1 MPLLMIEINLLPGG
15 KKKTRKGTGGGVD
28 FKAIAANIASR
39 VKDPYLA
46 GAVVA
51 YVIAIA
57 TVGYLWTSQNSRIT
71 ELNERQAKATADSAM
86 YAKVIAE
93 QNRAVAQRDSVRRQ
107 FQIIRMI
114 DGNRYIWAHL
124 LDEVSRALP
133 DYTWITGI
141 KQIGTFNPLPP
152 KPTGDAAAARK
163 PAADSVVGPPPLRL
177 RLGGNTVD
185 IQALT
190 RFMRLLEASHY
201 IRGVTLMS
209 SELVAGEGG
218 KEFTRFEL
226 EADYEPPPASILRTT
241 QLSVK
246 VK

>member
-1 MPLLMIEINLLPGG
+1 MIEINLLPGG
-15 KKKTRKGTGGGVD
+15 KKKARKGGGSSVD
-28 FKAIAANIASR
+28 FKAMFASAASK
-39 VKDPYLA
+39 VKDPYLV
-46 GAVVA
+46 GAVAAYLVA
-51 YVIAIA
+51 FGGM
-57 TVGYLWTSQNSRIT
+57 GYFWQAQTARSA
-71 ELNERQAKATADSAM
+71 ELQTQLEKAVADSTN

-93 QNRAVAQRDSVRRQ
+93 QTRALAQRDSVRRQ

-133 DYTWITGI
+133 DYTWITGVR
-141 KQIGTFNPLPP
+141 QQGAFAALPP
-152 KPTGDAAAARK
+152 KAVEQPGAK
-163 PAADSVVGPPPLRL
+163 KVAADTTIVPPQMQF

-190 RFMRLLEASHY
+190 RFMRLLEASPY
-201 IRGVTLMS
+201 IKGVTLLS
-209 SELVAGEGG
+209 SELTQGPGG
-218 KEFTRFEL
+218 KEFTKFEL
-226 EADYEPPPASILRTT
+226 QADYEIPPTGALRTT

>member
-15 KKKTRKGTGGGVD
+15 KKKSRKGTGGGVD
-28 FKAIAANIASR
+28 FKAIVASVASR

-46 GAVVA
+46 GAVGA
-51 YVIAIA
+51 YVVSIGV
-57 TVGYLWTSQNSRIT
+57 VGWLWTSQGARTT
-71 ELNERQAKATADSAM
+71 ELDERLTKATADSAM

-114 DGNRYIWAHL
+114 DGNRYMWAHV
-124 LDEVSRALP
+124 LDEVSRSLP
-133 DYTWITGI
+133 DYTWITGV
-141 KQIGTFNPLPP
+141 KQQGAFNPLPP
-152 KPTGDAAAARK
+152 KPTGDAAAQKK
-163 PAADSVVGPPPLRL
+163 PAVDSVVGPPPLKF

-185 IQALT
+185 MQALT
-190 RFMRLLEASHY
+190 RFMRLLEASPY

-209 SELVAGEGG
+209 SELVAGDGG
-218 KEFTRFEL
+218 KEYSRFEL
-226 EADYEPPPASILRTT
+226 EADYEVPPPGIIRTS

>member
-1 MPLLMIEINLLPGG
+1 MIEINLLPGG
-15 KKKTRKGTGGGVD
+15 KKKTRQGTGGGVD
-28 FKAIAANIASR
+28 FKAIAAGIASR
-39 VKDPYLA
+39 VKDPFLA
-46 GAVVA
+46 GTVAAYIISIGAVA
-51 YVIAIA
+51 W
-57 TVGYLWTSQNSRIT
+57 LWTSQSSRTT
-71 ELNERQAKATADSAM
+71 ELEERLAKATSDSTM

-93 QNRAVAQRDSVRRQ
+93 QGRAVAQRDSVRRQ

-124 LDEVSRALP
+124 LDEVSRSLP
-133 DYTWITGI
+133 DYTWITGV
-141 KQIGTFNPLPP
+141 KQLGTFNPIPP
-152 KPTGDAAAARK
+152 KPVGDAAAVKK
-163 PAADSVVGPPPLRL
+163 PAVEEVVGPPPLRF

-190 RFMRLLEASHY
+190 RFMRLLEASPY

-218 KEFTRFEL
+218 KEYTRFEL
-226 EADYEPPPASILRTT
+226 EADFEPPPASIIRTT

>member
-1 MPLLMIEINLLPGG
+1 MIEINLLPGG
-15 KKKTRKGTGGGVD
+15 KKKTRKGAGGGVD
-28 FKAIAANIASR
+28 FRALFASAAAK

-46 GAVVA
+46 GAVVLW
-51 YVIAIA
+51 VIALGV
-57 TVGYLWTSQNSRIT
+57 TGWLYTSQSAHAE
-71 ELNERQAKATADSAM
+71 ELTQRLEKARADSAN

-93 QNRAVAQRDSVRRQ
+93 QNKATAQRDSVRRQ

-124 LDEVSRALP
+124 LDEVSRSLP
-133 DYTWITGI
+133 DYTWITGVR
-141 KQIGTFNPLPP
+141 QQGGFTPLPP
-152 KPTGDAAAARK
+152 KAAEQPGAKKAAADTAL
-163 PAADSVVGPPPLRL
+163 PAPPPLVFRL
-177 RLGGNTVD
+177 SGNTVD

-190 RFMRLLEASHY
+190 RFMRLLEASPY
-201 IRGVTLMS
+201 IKGVTLLS
-209 SELVAGEGG
+209 SELTAGDKG

-226 EADYEPPPASILRTT
+226 QCEYEQAPASAQRTT

>member
-1 MPLLMIEINLLPGG
+1 MIEINLLPGG

-28 FKAIAANIASR
+28 FKALAASVASR
-39 VKDPYLA
+39 VKDPFLA
-46 GAVVA
+46 GAVGA
-51 YVIAIA
+51 YIISFGL
-57 TVGYLWTSQNSRIT
+57 VGWLWTSQGTRDT
-71 ELNERQAKATADSAM
+71 ELHNRQTKAVADSAM

-93 QNRAVAQRDSVRRQ
+93 QNRALAQRDSVRRQ

-124 LDEVSRALP
+124 LDEVSRSLP
-133 DYTWITGI
+133 DYTWITSV
-141 KQIGTFNPLPP
+141 KQVGAFNPLPP
-152 KPTGDAAAARK
+152 KPAADPNAAPK
-163 PAADSVVGPPPLRL
+163 VAPALDSVVGPPPLHF

-190 RFMRLLEASHY
+190 RFMRLLEASPFV
-201 IRGVTLMS
+201 RGVTLMS
-209 SELVAGEGG
+209 SELASGEGG
-218 KEFTRFEL
+218 KEFTKFEL

>member
-1 MPLLMIEINLLPGG
+1 MIEINLLPGG
-15 KKKTRKGTGGGVD
+15 KKKARQGTGGGVD
-28 FKAIAANIASR
+28 FRAMAANVMSR

-46 GAVVA
+46 GTVAASIASIGAVA
-51 YVIAIA
+51 W
-57 TVGYLWTSQNSRIT
+57 LWTSQGARTT
-71 ELNERQAKATADSAM
+71 ELEERLAKATADSAM

-93 QNRAVAQRDSVRRQ
+93 QGRAVAQRDSVRRQ

-133 DYTWITGI
+133 DYTWITGV
-141 KQIGTFNPLPP
+141 KQVGSFNPLPP
-152 KPTGDAAAARK
+152 KPTGDAAAKK
-163 PAADSVVGPPPLRL
+163 PAVDEVVGPPPLRF

-185 IQALT
+185 LQALT
-190 RFMRLLEASHY
+190 RYMRLLEASPY
-201 IRGVTLMS
+201 VRGVTMLS
-209 SELVAGEGG
+209 TELVAGEGG
-218 KEFTRFEL
+218 KEYTRFEL
-226 EADYEPPPASILRTT
+226 EAEYEPPPPSIIRTT